1 MDLGRKLPYKKR
13 QDTGVFS
20 LTSTFAGKAGKLQTL
35 FIFIWFVVPAILLNT
50 APLRSDDLF
59 PTEKS
64 ATIQG
69 DAGLAAPPQFQAP
82 TGGNPSAPSV
92 VVGSVPGSNPSDGIA
107 PGAGA
112 KPQIAKPPPAKPAAP
127 AGNPAGAIPDPQ
139 KREQVLY
146 NVYADP
152 GKKVMVCLAPRAT
165 LYPLQSALTKI
176 AKLKR
181 FSDLSP
187 QEKESVF
194 TASGYKRIAFVRN
207 PSARLHAVYVDKF
220 VKKDASSE
228 GYKLFMQHLKGA
240 DFVRNNDVSK
250 LPRLTFV
257 EFLKQVKEN
266 GFDGDEVWDSINVIC
281 GMDKVQYDFILH
293 SESYVA
299 DATKLLNGLGLS
311 RIPHAVFD
319 ITEFKSETNG
329 IGDKINQ
336 EAIDILAS
344 LYTADYDKLGYTRGG
359 RDFIRAPASQV
370 SVLQL

>member
-13 QDTGVFS
+13 QDTGLFS
-20 LTSTFAGKAGKLQTL
+20 LTSTFAGKAGKLQTV

-50 APLRSDDLF
+50 APLQSDDLF
-59 PTEKS
+59 PAQKS
-64 ATIQG
+64 ATVQG
-69 DAGLAAPPQFQAP
+69 DAGFAPPPQPQAP
-82 TGGNPSAPSV
+82 TGSNPSGASG
-92 VVGSVPGSNPSDGIA
+92 VGSVPGSNPSTGIA
-107 PGAGA
+107 AGAGA
-112 KPQIAKPPPAKPAAP
+112 KPQIAKPLPPKPAAA
-127 AGNPAGAIPDPQ
+127 AGNPAGTIPDPQ

-146 NVYADP
+146 TVYADP
-152 GKKVMVCLAPRAT
+152 SKKVLVCLAPRAT
-165 LYPLQSALTKI
+165 LFPLQSALTKI

-181 FSDLSP
+181 FTDLSP
-187 QEKESVF
+187 QEKDSVF

-207 PSARLHAVYVDKF
+207 PSTRLHAVYVDKF
-220 VKKDASSE
+220 VKKDAGSE
-228 GYKLFMQHLKGA
+228 GYKQFMQHLKGV

-257 EFLKQVKEN
+257 EFLKQVQEN

-299 DATKLLNGLGLS
+299 DTTKLLNGLGMS
-311 RIPHAVFD
+311 RIPQAVFD
-319 ITEFKSETNG
+319 ITEFKTETNG